1 MLEVSDALHAGAQLV
16 VPVTDIQEDGVES
29 LESLEDLA
37 DTDLREGET
46 SDPELAAEEGLAYVP
61 PTDPPVIPADNEGG
75 IEIAAGF
82 GATSLDE
89 PYDEDHAGELLMS
102 EDEMTARVREALRAD
117 AETSRYADDVGIE
130 SDGGVVLL
138 RGVVDDL
145 EDSDALVAV
154 AAVVDGVVEVRDEL
168 EVAGL

>member
-1 MLEVSDALHAGAQLV
+1 M
-16 VPVTDIQEDGVES
+16 TDFQEDGVES

-37 DTDLREGET
+37 DADLREDET

-61 PTDPPVIPADNEGG
+61 PTDPPVIPADNKEG

-89 PYDEDHAGELLMS
+89 PYDEDHPSELLTP
-102 EDEMTARVREALRAD
+102 EDEMTARVREALRA
-117 AETSRYADDVGIE
+117 YADDVGIE
-130 SDGGVVLL
+130 SDGGLVLL
-138 RGVVDDL
+138 RGMVDDL

-154 AAVVDGVVEVRDEL
+154 ASEVNGVVEVRDEL
-168 EVAGL
+168 EVPGL

>member
-1 MLEVSDALHAGAQLV
+1 M
-16 VPVTDIQEDGVES
+16 TDFQEDGVES

-37 DTDLREGET
+37 DAGLREDET

-61 PTDPPVIPADNEGG
+61 PTDPPVIPADNKEG

-89 PYDEDHAGELLMS
+89 PYDEDHPSELLTP

-130 SDGGVVLL
+130 SDGGLVLL
-138 RGVVDDL
+138 RGMVDDL

-154 AAVVDGVVEVRDEL
+154 ASEVNGVVEVRDEL
-168 EVAGL
+168 EVPGL